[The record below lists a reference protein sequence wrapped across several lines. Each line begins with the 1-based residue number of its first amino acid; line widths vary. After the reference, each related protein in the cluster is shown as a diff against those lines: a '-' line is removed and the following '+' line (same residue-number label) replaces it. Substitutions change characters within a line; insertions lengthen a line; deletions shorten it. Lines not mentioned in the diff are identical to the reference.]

1 MRLCRLT
8 ATATGTDSE
17 PRSSSELDIHPC
29 LPGENDLSKGSSTM
43 SEAGPG
49 IIR

>member
-1 MRLCRLT
+1 MRLSRL
-8 ATATGTDSE
+8 AATGTDSE
-17 PRSSSELDIHPC
+17 PRSSLELDIHAC